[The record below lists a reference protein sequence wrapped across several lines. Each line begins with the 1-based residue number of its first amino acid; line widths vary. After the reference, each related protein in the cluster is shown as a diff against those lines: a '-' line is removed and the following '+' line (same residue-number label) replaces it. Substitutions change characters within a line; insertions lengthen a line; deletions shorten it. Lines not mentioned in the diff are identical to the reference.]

1 VEDTLLVDAVRAVLD
16 RGGAED
22 WRVRPG
28 KSWCHVDPPGVVPGM
43 QGWKLHLSATPL
55 SAALVL
61 TRAAEVLV
69 RHRCQFKFAPTLGL
83 VQALG
88 SRRCD
93 RGAGGKFLTVYPDLQ
108 VEELRAL
115 AAELHR
121 VTAGLPGPGILSDR
135 PYRPGSLVH
144 YRFGTFSGV
153 PVLGNDGT
161 YEAMLIAPDGGLIP
175 DQRKAW
181 FTPPSWAPPDPF
193 QPFPPPGGN
202 GGAKPVLLN
211 GRYLVREV
219 FRHAFTGGVYR
230 ARDEVTGATVVL
242 KQARPH
248 AGADLTGRDARDAR
262 RHEGA
267 MLELFGPSGLTPR
280 LVELFEQQGDLFLVQ
295 EAVPGVTLREWVP
308 DSGEPDDGGT
318 WGNSPVTIARMAG
331 ALIGLVALVHDKG
344 LVLRD
349 LDPNNVMVT
358 PDGELRLID
367 LELLARPGELVAA
380 AYTPGYVA
388 PELAGQPP
396 ISPAPEPTADLFGLG
411 ATLFYLVTGADP
423 LLPPDEP
430 DPRPHRE
437 RIAYWLQQVAVSNE
451 AARRLAPFIVALLH
465 EDPARRPRLE
475 AIRAGLADQPAPAP
489 TAAAREI
496 VDVDPERLVGDAL
509 GHLLATMDPNSST
522 RLWPSAAFGATTDPL
537 NVQHGAAGVLRVL
550 TLAHEVSR
558 DPGLREA
565 VDVAARWI
573 GRRVYR
579 EPRVLPGL
587 YFGRSG
593 TAWALLEAGRT
604 LGDAD
609 LMSVAADLA
618 RRVPVRWPNPD
629 VCHGVA
635 GAGLTQLSFWGCT
648 GDDEFLARA
657 CQAADSLV
665 SAARRQGS
673 DVLWPIPRDFPS
685 GMAGVAHYGFAH
697 GVAGVGTFLLAVGR
711 ATGSDMYHDLADTA
725 AETLAAA
732 ATTDRGAA
740 YWAAGPQGGRGRTN
754 WCSGSSGVGTFLLR
768 VWQHGGDTRYAELS
782 ERAALAVRRTR
793 WHAGTAQC
801 HGLAGDGEFLLDLA
815 DALGD
820 ERYRNWARA
829 LAVGLH
835 VRHAVRAG
843 RVVFPDEMGNDVV
856 ADFGTGLSGVTAFLL
871 RLQHRGPRLWLPDP
885 GVGRRCPSGVDSST
899 AAVG

>member
-1 VEDTLLVDAVRAVLD
+1 
-16 RGGAED
+16 
-22 WRVRPG
+22 
-28 KSWCHVDPPGVVPGM
+28 
-43 QGWKLHLSATPL
+43 
-55 SAALVL
+55 
-61 TRAAEVLV
+61 
-69 RHRCQFKFAPTLGL
+69 
-83 VQALG
+83 
-88 SRRCD
+88 
-93 RGAGGKFLTVYPDLQ
+93 
-108 VEELRAL
+108 
-115 AAELHR
+115 
-121 VTAGLPGPGILSDR
+121 
-135 PYRPGSLVH
+135 
-144 YRFGTFSGV
+144 
-153 PVLGNDGT
+153 
-161 YEAMLIAPDGGLIP
+161 
-175 DQRKAW
+175 
-181 FTPPSWAPPDPF
+181 
-193 QPFPPPGGN
+193 
-202 GGAKPVLLN
+202 
-211 GRYLVREV
+211 
-219 FRHAFTGGVYR
+219 
-230 ARDEVTGATVVL
+230 
-242 KQARPH
+242 
-248 AGADLTGRDARDAR
+248 
-262 RHEGA
+262 

-411 ATLFYLVTGADP
+411 ATLFYLVTGTDP

-665 SAARRQGS
+665 SAARRHGRRRPLRLRPWRRRCGDLPPRRRQG
-673 DVLWPIPRDFPS
+673 
-685 GMAGVAHYGFAH
+685 H
-697 GVAGVGTFLLAVGR
+697 GVGHVPRSGGHGRGDPRRRGDDGPWGRLLGRRPAGRPREDELVQRLIGRGHLPAARLAARRGHPVRRAERAGCPRRPAHAVARRHGPVPRVGR
-711 ATGSDMYHDLADTA
+711 GRGVPPRSRRRPRGRAVPQLGEGAGRRVARASRRAGRTRGVSRRDGQRRGSRLRDGAQRRDRLPPAIA
-725 AETLAAA
+725 APRPPAV
-732 ATTDRGAA
+732 
-740 YWAAGPQGGRGRTN
+740 AAGPRRGQALPQRRRFFDGGGRLRPMMSSPACATD
-754 WCSGSSGVGTFLLR
+754 CSR
-768 VWQHGGDTRYAELS
+768 
-782 ERAALAVRRTR
+782 
-793 WHAGTAQC
+793 
-801 HGLAGDGEFLLDLA
+801 
-815 DALGD
+815 
-820 ERYRNWARA
+820 
-829 LAVGLH
+829 
-835 VRHAVRAG
+835 
-843 RVVFPDEMGNDVV
+843 P
-856 ADFGTGLSGVTAFLL
+856 
-871 RLQHRGPRLWLPDP
+871 
-885 GVGRRCPSGVDSST
+885 
-899 AAVG
+899 